1 MRRHVQ
7 RIIQKWWAALPLS
20 ATLAIAGC
28 SSIDCP
34 LNNRVAAT
42 CKWADGDAALG
53 SDTLTVSTLRSQAEG
68 DDSVL
73 VNKVT
78 AADSITLPM
87 SYTRT
92 EDVYY
97 FALTLQTADGET
109 KRSLCDTVRI
119 QKQNE
124 PHFDAVDCAPTVFH
138 TVTGISCT
146 HNAIDSIQITNNHV
160 TYNDAKAHFLIYFK
174 TDRH

>member
-7 RIIQKWWAALPLS
+7 KISSKWCAALLLP
-20 ATLAIAGC
+20 ATMVIAGC

-42 CKWADGDAALG
+42 VKWADGNAALG
-53 SDTLTVSTLRSQAEG
+53 NDTLTVSTLRSQAEG

-73 VNKVT
+73 VNKAT
-78 AADSITLPM
+78 AVDSITLPV
-87 SYTRT
+87 SYSRT
-92 EDVYY
+92 EDVYF
-97 FALTLQTADGET
+97 FALSLNTAEGGT
-109 KRSLCDTVRI
+109 AKQLCDTVRI

-124 PHFDAVDCAPTVFH
+124 PHFDAVDCSPTVFH
-138 TVTGISCT
+138 TVTGASCT

>member
-1 MRRHVQ
+1 MRRYVQ
-7 RIIQKWWAALPLS
+7 KVRHALAAPLLIAVAII
-20 ATLAIAGC
+20 IAGC

-42 CKWADGDAALG
+42 YKWADGDAALG
-53 SDTLTVSTLRSQAEG
+53 GDTLTVTTLRSQAEG

-73 VNKVT
+73 VNKAT
-78 AADSITLPM
+78 AVDSITLPM
-87 SYTRT
+87 SYSRT
-92 EDVYY
+92 EDVFF
-97 FALTLQTADGET
+97 FALTLQATEGEAE
-109 KRSLCDTVRI
+109 RQLCDTVRI
-119 QKQNE
+119 QKKDE

>member
-1 MRRHVQ
+1 M
-7 RIIQKWWAALPLS
+7 ISKWP
-20 ATLAIAGC
+20 TLLLLTTAMTTAGC

-42 CKWADGDAALG
+42 YKWADGDAALG

-73 VNKVT
+73 VNKAT
-78 AADSITLPM
+78 AVDSISLPM
-87 SYTRT
+87 SYSRT
-92 EDVYY
+92 EDVFF
-97 FALTLQTADGET
+97 FALHLQTAEGET
-109 KRSLCDTVRI
+109 ERLLCDTVRI
-119 QKQNE
+119 QKQDE

-160 TYNDAKAHFLIYFK
+160 TYNDAKAHFLVYFK